1 MWFYKWPI
9 SLKMFEHHREESKG
23 LRFNSSWEEL
33 KIFSLSHI
41 QDMKKK
47 TSFSVNGLICPSHTL
62 EIFQM
67 KNSFGSSP
75 VESTTSNSGPKSQN
89 AQLNTPCTPALI
101 NWKEMAV
108 LLTVVY
114 FYSQTIKYSTRCVIG
129 CNVGKKRGT
138 LNRTTSI
145 ETAYHSSISNAVE
158 MMQCNTTSYKSLVI
172 GLLSLWLIKLTTH
185 IS

>member
-1 MWFYKWPI
+1 MVNVFLCDNFYKWPI

-47 TSFSVNGLICPSHTL
+47 TSFSVNGSICPSHTL

-114 FYSQTIKYSTRCVIG
+114 FYSQTNQVLYKVCNWLQCWQEKRNFKQKYFHRNC
-129 CNVGKKRGT
+129 
-138 LNRTTSI
+138 
-145 ETAYHSSISNAVE
+145 ISFIHFKCSWNDA
-158 MMQCNTTSYKSLVI
+158 MQH
-172 GLLSLWLIKLTTH
+172 H
-185 IS
+185 II

>member
-1 MWFYKWPI
+1 MGRTQNFFFVP
-9 SLKMFEHHREESKG
+9 HTV
-23 LRFNSSWEEL
+23 
-33 KIFSLSHI
+33 

-101 NWKEMAV
+101 N
-108 LLTVVY
+108 
-114 FYSQTIKYSTRCVIG
+114 
-129 CNVGKKRGT
+129 
-138 LNRTTSI
+138 
-145 ETAYHSSISNAVE
+145 
-158 MMQCNTTSYKSLVI
+158 
-172 GLLSLWLIKLTTH
+172 
-185 IS
+185 

>member
-1 MWFYKWPI
+1 MAYLPKDVWASLGGIQRPEVQFLMGRTQNFFFVPHTRHEEKNLFLCKWLI
-9 SLKMFEHHREESKG
+9 
-23 LRFNSSWEEL
+23 
-33 KIFSLSHI
+33 
-41 QDMKKK
+41 
-47 TSFSVNGLICPSHTL
+47 ICPSHTL

-114 FYSQTIKYSTRCVIG
+114 FYSQTNQVLYKV
-129 CNVGKKRGT
+129 CNWLQCWQEKR
-138 LNRTTSI
+138 NFKQN
-145 ETAYHSSISNAVE
+145 YFHWNCISFIHFKCSWNDA
-158 MMQCNTTSYKSLVI
+158 MQH
-172 GLLSLWLIKLTTH
+172 H
-185 IS
+185 II

>member
-1 MWFYKWPI
+1 MGRTQNFFFVPHTRHEEKNLFLCKW
-9 SLKMFEHHREESKG
+9 
-23 LRFNSSWEEL
+23 
-33 KIFSLSHI
+33 
-41 QDMKKK
+41 
-47 TSFSVNGLICPSHTL
+47 LICPSHTL

-114 FYSQTIKYSTRCVIG
+114 FYSQTNQVLYKV
-129 CNVGKKRGT
+129 CNWLQCWQEKRNFNQNCFYPNCIIHPFQMQ
-138 LNRTTSI
+138 LKWYNAMPKHI
-145 ETAYHSSISNAVE
+145 NHSR
-158 MMQCNTTSYKSLVI
+158 LD
-172 GLLSLWLIKLTTH
+172 
-185 IS
+185 